1 MFSPL
6 YELHVFTIV
15 IKHICK
21 IRKIE
26 KIYENN
32 ILCQSNL
39 SIFSLCMYTHVFIIV
54 PSNCQVFPCH
64 VLVQE
69 GLDILLQYDTRVSLI
84 MNRYIFFPMLTFL
97 WWLDQDGHA
106 CISVSIIMI
115 SYFDTV
121 NCFSFSFVKLIQ
133 H

>member
-1 MFSPL
+1 
-6 YELHVFTIV
+6 
-15 IKHICK
+15 
-21 IRKIE
+21 
-26 KIYENN
+26 
-32 ILCQSNL
+32 
-39 SIFSLCMYTHVFIIV
+39 MYTHVFIIV